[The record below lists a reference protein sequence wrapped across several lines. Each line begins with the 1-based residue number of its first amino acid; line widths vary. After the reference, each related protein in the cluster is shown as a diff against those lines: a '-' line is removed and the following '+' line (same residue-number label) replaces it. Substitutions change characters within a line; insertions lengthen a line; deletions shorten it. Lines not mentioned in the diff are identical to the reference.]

1 MGPAKQEA
9 RQSARQQALAAL
21 RESIVAL
28 ENRPPL
34 GETAADLRRKP
45 GKDFLASAPGLL
57 HEIFTPEAR
66 NAGAVLGF
74 ALGQARSLIKP
85 QRPAVF
91 YMELAHESQERGL
104 LYGPGLENFG
114 FDPRHLTLV
123 RTRTLPELLWAIE
136 EALACRA
143 VAAVIADIGGNPKI
157 LDFTVSRRLSL
168 RAASGGASLLLNRY
182 GEQREASAAQ
192 LRWRVEPAVS
202 EGHRY
207 DTQSPARPRW
217 AVFLEKGLLSTE
229 HGREGGHWLLDW
241 KNGFACI
248 ERKTDSPA
256 RPQYRPAPLP
266 GAQPA
271 ALGHRLLKTA

>member
-1 MGPAKQEA
+1 MGSPSKQEA
-9 RQSARQQALAAL
+9 LEAL
-21 RESIVAL
+21 RSRIAAL

-34 GETAADLRRKP
+34 GESGADLRRKEVK
-45 GKDFLASAPGLL
+45 GFLASAPGLL
-57 HEIFTPEAR
+57 HEVFTPEER
-66 NAGAVLGF
+66 NAGATLGF
-74 ALGQARSLIKP
+74 SLGQARALIKP
-85 QRPAVF
+85 DRPAVF

-104 LYGPGLENFG
+104 PYGPGLKNFG

-123 RTRTLPELLWAIE
+123 RTQTMPELLWAIE

-143 VAAVIADIGGNPKI
+143 VAAVIADIGGHPKI

-168 RAASGGASLLLNRY
+168 RAVSGGASVFLNRY
-182 GEQREASAAQ
+182 GTAREASAAQ

-207 DTQSPARPRW
+207 DSQSPAQPRW

-229 HGREGGHWLLDW
+229 HRHEGGHWLLDW
-241 KNGFACI
+241 KNGFEFIPHAAAKPAGPQ
-248 ERKTDSPA
+248 KTPT
-256 RPQYRPAPLP
+256 PLP

-271 ALGHRLLKTA
+271 ALGHRLLETA